1 MALYTQSDYDSLKT
15 AYFQLLAGEKT
26 VQASVSGEFVRFQD
40 SQIPRAKAM
49 LDAMAIELGLAPSRA
64 YAKQKGRFD

>member
-1 MALYTQSDYDSLKT
+1 MALYTQSDYDSLKS
-15 AYFQLLAGEKT
+15 AYLQLLAGEKT

>member
-1 MALYTQSDYDSLKT
+1 MALYTQSDYASLKP